1 MHEFN
6 RKIQRRND
14 YAQYLSYRLQVTW
27 SSFKA
32 VFYLI
37 LYIIPEWRGK
47 KPMGMMGMGAGND
60 FDIKK
65 HEVKLQNKY
74 NVSPEKLIAAGRSS
88 YNPIAENDT
97 RDNQAKNRRTRIVI
111 LPNINKFFALIGNE

>member
-1 MHEFN
+1 MDINTYFESIGVLGIISLIVQIYAAIHAF
-6 RKIQRRND
+6 KRRNIFWGI
-14 YAQYLSYRLQVTW
+14 LSLIFIF
-27 SSFKA
+27 SA

-74 NVSPEKLIAAGRSS
+74 NFLF
-88 YNPIAENDT
+88 DT
-97 RDNQAKNRRTRIVI
+97 N
-111 LPNINKFFALIGNE
+111 